1 MIRMT
6 ASLAVSAAALM
17 LPTFALAASPYD
29 AMIAQHAAA
38 NGVPV
43 ELVHRV
49 IVRESRYNPRAVNSG
64 NYGMMQIRLGT
75 ARGMG
80 YTGTAQGLLDP
91 NTNLTYAVKYL
102 AGAYRVAGGNHN
114 RAVSYYAG
122 GYYYAAKRRGMA
134 VANPRGLTADAPVFA
149 SFTPSAPSTQG
160 SATFSPPV
168 MSESAAPQPIAQPG
182 SSAGNRAFR
191 KAQAM
196 EQTGMAVAPKDAARP
211 RSARQAASNPFAG
224 MFAPPEQPRRAKR
237 TRG

>member
-1 MIRMT
+1 MKRT
-6 ASLAVSAAALM
+6 AAL
-17 LPTFALAASPYD
+17 LATSAFVLTAPTFALAASPYD

-91 NTNLTYAVKYL
+91 NVNLTYAVKYL
-102 AGAYRVAGGNHN
+102 AGAYKVAGGNHS
-114 RAVSYYAG
+114 RAVSLYAS
-122 GYYYAAKRRGMA
+122 GYYYAAKRQGLA
-134 VANPRGLTADAPVFA
+134 VASRRGLTADAPVFA
-149 SFTPSAPSTQG
+149 SFTPSTQG
-160 SATFSPPV
+160 SAAFAPPV
-168 MSESAAPQPIAQPG
+168 MSEAAAPPPLAQPG
-182 SSAGNRAFR
+182 SSEGNRAFR

-196 EQTGMAVAPKDAARP
+196 ERTGMAVAPKDASRVRHAKP
-211 RSARQAASNPFAG
+211 RH
-224 MFAPPEQPRRAKR
+224 AKR
-237 TRG
+237 TRD